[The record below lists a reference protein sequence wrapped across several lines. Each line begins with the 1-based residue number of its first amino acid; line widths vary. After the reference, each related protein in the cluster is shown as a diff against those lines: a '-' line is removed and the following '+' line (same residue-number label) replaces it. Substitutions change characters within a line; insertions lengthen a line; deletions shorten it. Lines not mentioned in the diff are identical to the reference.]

1 MAMENPASHAPNA
14 DPFNELSDSVDDL
27 LKRIADVESPDVRK
41 IRTKVQVALAI
52 AKSAWQDTAHYA
64 NQQVANSLRR
74 PDEYVRES
82 PWRAVGLATL
92 LGFGLGALLCRS
104 RGN

>member
-1 MAMENPASHAPNA
+1 MENAASHAA
-14 DPFNELSDSVDDL
+14 TGDPFDELADSVDDL
-27 LKRIADVESPDVRK
+27 LRRISDVDSPDVRK

-52 AKSAWQDTAHYA
+52 AKSAWQDTAAYA
-64 NQQVANSLRR
+64 NQRVTNSLRR

-104 RGN
+104 RAD